1 MREMNKF
8 DCDTCKH
15 YEGIGWGSHVCENCT
30 NFDKYES
37 NERTKGGFEQRGQQI
52 GALVDSKQAQ
62 YGDAVSASH
71 KVMLELF
78 PQGVPV
84 DKLGD
89 MLLIVRI
96 IDKLCRL
103 TRGNGEGGE
112 DAWADIAGYGLLGMR
127 HREQVESVEQMNT
140 NESETTRVLEKVAK
154 LPWWEAEDIAP

>member
-1 MREMNKF
+1 MLEMNKF

-30 NFDKYES
+30 DFDKYES
-37 NERTKGGFEQRGQQI
+37 NERTKGGFEQRGQKI

-96 IDKLCRL
+96 LDKLCRL

-127 HREQVESVEQMNT
+127 HREQVEAVEEMNT
-140 NESETTRVLEKVAK
+140 NESEQTLLDQLLAK
-154 LPWWEAEDIAP
+154 RAEQA

>member
-1 MREMNKF
+1 MN
-8 DCDTCKH
+8 
-15 YEGIGWGSHVCENCT
+15 
-30 NFDKYES
+30 
-37 NERTKGGFEQRGQQI
+37 FEQRGQKI

-96 IDKLCRL
+96 LDKLCRL

-112 DAWADIAGYGLLGMR
+112 DAWSDIAGYGLLGMR
-127 HREQVESVEQMNT
+127 HREQVEAVEQMNT
-140 NESETTRVLEKVAK
+140 NESEPLTVKDVLECLERSTANVELFWDGKKVK
-154 LPWWEAEDIAP
+154 

>member
-1 MREMNKF
+1 MRM
-8 DCDTCKH
+8 T
-15 YEGIGWGSHVCENCT
+15 
-30 NFDKYES
+30 
-37 NERTKGGFEQRGQQI
+37 FEQRGRKI
-52 GALVDSKQAQ
+52 GALVDRKQAQ

-84 DKLGD
+84 EKLGD

-127 HREQVESVEQMNT
+127 HREQVEAVEGMNT
-140 NESETTRVLEKVAK
+140 NKGEPLTLEDVLKCLEGSTADVELFWDGKKVK
-154 LPWWEAEDIAP
+154 

>member
-1 MREMNKF
+1 M
-8 DCDTCKH
+8 T
-15 YEGIGWGSHVCENCT
+15 
-30 NFDKYES
+30 
-37 NERTKGGFEQRGQQI
+37 FEQRGQKI
-52 GALVDSKQAQ
+52 GALVDSKQVQ
-62 YGDAVSASH
+62 YGDAVGASH

-103 TRGNGEGGE
+103 TRGNGEGCE

-127 HREQVESVEQMNT
+127 HREQVEAVEQMNT
-140 NESETTRVLEKVAK
+140 NKGEPLALKDVLECLERSTANVELFWDGKKVK
-154 LPWWEAEDIAP
+154 

>member
-1 MREMNKF
+1 MLEMNKF

-30 NFDKYES
+30 DFDKYES
-37 NERTKGGFEQRGQQI
+37 NEMVKGGFEQRGQKI

-62 YGDAVSASH
+62 YGDAIQASEEILR
-71 KVMLELF
+71 VLY
-78 PQGVPV
+78 PDGVPAN
-84 DKLGD
+84 KQGD

-127 HREQVESVEQMNT
+127 HREQVEAVEAMNT
-140 NESETTRVLEKVAK
+140 NESEQTLLDQLLVKRAEKA
-154 LPWWEAEDIAP
+154 

>member
-1 MREMNKF
+1 MRM
-8 DCDTCKH
+8 T
-15 YEGIGWGSHVCENCT
+15 
-30 NFDKYES
+30 
-37 NERTKGGFEQRGQQI
+37 FEKRGQKI

-127 HREQVESVEQMNT
+127 HREQVEAVEAMNT
-140 NESETTRVLEKVAK
+140 NESETTRVLERVAK
-154 LPWWEAEDIAP
+154 FPWLEMEDIAP

>member
-1 MREMNKF
+1 M
-8 DCDTCKH
+8 T
-15 YEGIGWGSHVCENCT
+15 
-30 NFDKYES
+30 
-37 NERTKGGFEQRGQQI
+37 FEQRGQKI

-103 TRGNGEGGE
+103 TRGNGDGGE

-127 HREQVESVEQMNT
+127 HREQLKDG
-140 NESETTRVLEKVAK
+140 SEISILDGTELGVGTEVFIVDTDGNRKTY
-154 LPWWEAEDIAP
+154 

>member
-30 NFDKYES
+30 DFDKYES
-37 NERTKGGFEQRGQQI
+37 NERTKGGFEQRGQKI

-62 YGDAVSASH
+62 YGDAIQVSEEILR
-71 KVMLELF
+71 VLY
-78 PQGVPV
+78 PDGVPAN
-84 DKLGD
+84 KQGD

-127 HREQVESVEQMNT
+127 HREQADAVERINPSATEEEVIEFL
-140 NESETTRVLEKVAK
+140 RK
-154 LPWWEAEDIAP
+154 LM